1 MALREGPFAE
11 VPYVIAFLFG
21 PNCLIQDFNVAFL
34 FGLKPFLCYSF
45 PLESERPNPHAFNH
59 ALLFQL
65 PTFKDHVLSLQP
77 MLVNHYVLIN

>member
-11 VPYVIAFLFG
+11 VPCVTAFLFG
-21 PNCLIQDFNVAFL
+21 PNCLIQDFNFAFL
-34 FGLKPFLCYSF
+34 FGLKPFLYHSF

-65 PTFKDHVLSLQP
+65 PTFTNYLLTI
-77 MLVNHYVLIN
+77 MC